1 MYPNSKPVPYH
12 VLYIVIPVISFIGNG
27 LIIYVTIRSRALRSP
42 CSILIALVS
51 LSDMMLVS
59 SNLIS
64 TSYHNIVQKETIP
77 QPICAYL
84 QLIPLFGACTS
95 PMFLLAIA
103 IDRLLSMMTFYKP
116 MVASYSRRYIV
127 AQVLPG
133 CIMGTVLDVL
143 VLANR
148 KYDQMVVC
156 ILVTP
161 MQGTIND
168 VHSRVIIAICL
179 LIILCNASF
188 IFFLKKLRM
197 NSSKSKSIYRSMVV
211 ISLSVVLGY
220 FSTMA
225 IFSMKKILDLSIEMI
240 YLNMIAGLFT
250 TAATSVNFF
259 VYYCISK
266 EYRSIFD
273 KLLGIGHIKT
283 WLSENIHSDIQQTTN
298 QPKQSSFRSTLTPV
312 T

>member
-27 LIIYVTIRSRALRSP
+27 LIVYVTIRSRALRSP

-51 LSDMMLVS
+51 LSDMMLIS

-64 TSYHNIVQKETIP
+64 TSFHNIVQKETIP

-116 MVASYSRRYIV
+116 MVASFSRHYII
-127 AQVLPG
+127 AHVLPG
-133 CIMGTVLDVL
+133 CVMGTALDVL

-168 VHSRVIIAICL
+168 VYSRVIIAVCF
-179 LIILCNASF
+179 LIIVCNVSF
-188 IFFLKKLRM
+188 LFFLKKLR
-197 NSSKSKSIYRSMVV
+197 
-211 ISLSVVLGY
+211 LSRQQKIEEHLPLCGY
-220 FSTMA
+220 
-225 IFSMKKILDLSIEMI
+225 
-240 YLNMIAGLFT
+240 Y
-250 TAATSVNFF
+250 
-259 VYYCISK
+259 
-266 EYRSIFD
+266 
-273 KLLGIGHIKT
+273 
-283 WLSENIHSDIQQTTN
+283 
-298 QPKQSSFRSTLTPV
+298 
-312 T
+312 